1 MSPERILYPCYFDA
15 ALLRREGRR
24 VPRSMAVKNPT
35 LADLEVALRQLKI
48 AYQTG
53 EQHHPGHWVERGG
66 RVAAD
71 WSESK
76 ELLIKRV
83 AQILPRR
90 K

>member
-15 ALLRREGRR
+15 ALLCREGRR

-35 LADLEVALRQLKI
+35 LADLETALKQLKI
-48 AYQTG
+48 TYQTG
-53 EQHHPGHWVERGG
+53 EQHHPAHWAERGG
-66 RVAAD
+66 RVAVD

-76 ELLIKRV
+76 ELLIKKV
-83 AQILPRR
+83 ARILPHR